1 MKDGELMGMP
11 NKFND
16 YGMYLW
22 DQAEKE
28 VREEKRKERER
39 KKQEEARSSEKEP
52 VEVSYTRREPPE
64 IPDNRFIG
72 LNRAEF
78 TAAGFEPVKAI
89 QSLTEGDY
97 VQVLGYGFGVV
108 SSINNDATI
117 EIHFGRDIYRWFS
130 LSLLI
135 KENRI
140 YLYI

>member
-1 MKDGELMGMP
+1 MKDGELVGMP

-22 DQAEKE
+22 DLAEKE
-28 VREEKRKERER
+28 VREGKKKEIAR
-39 KKQEEARSSEKEP
+39 KKKESLKAS
-52 VEVSYTRREPPE
+52 VEVSHTRREPPE
-64 IPDNRFIG
+64 IPDKRFIG

-78 TAAGFEPVKAI
+78 TASGFEPVKAI

-117 EIHFGRDIYRWFS
+117 EIYFGRDIYRWFS